1 MKKFKIIVVILICCG
16 SCTTTTFA
24 ETQTNNEPNEPAY
37 LKLIPPDKLKED
49 LDFLFKTIEE
59 VHPDMYAYTSKEE
72 FEPMRDE
79 LYRQIKHPM
88 TRLEFYKFTAPIVAS
103 LKNAHTFLA
112 PFFREYKKY
121 LESGGKVFPLELRLD
136 DLKVVLAKNYSP
148 TSLPLG
154 GEIITINER
163 AASEIFKS
171 FSHWFAAESKNT
183 NPQLIANATV
193 LRALLLL
200 EFGSVESWH
209 LKIKANNTE
218 VSSYTVKSV
227 SAAEFKGQGG
237 TTAFELKNS
246 YQYFHEY
253 NAVLLRIN
261 SFGGD
266 VGKLKKFLNESFQK
280 IHKEKVSNIIIDVR
294 ENTGGS
300 DTHVHPLV
308 EYLTGKPY
316 RLYEKTE
323 IKISPQSRERIEHI
337 RRQLPDKFTNKKDG
351 DIVTLELPFRAL
363 SAKPFRFTGQIF
375 VLSGPRSFSASTIFA
390 STIKCS
396 GIGTLVGVETPD
408 PTTLYADIVYSELPN
423 SELRIAVASKCMIAA
438 CGKPDGRGVIP
449 DYEVKQKLED
459 TAKGIDTV
467 LQFTLDLIKQGSK
480 SKISTKLKGSEK

>member
-1 MKKFKIIVVILICCG
+1 MNTAKIMIVIIVCG
-16 SCTTTTFA
+16 ALHLSVFA
-24 ETQTNNEPNEPAY
+24 ETRTNREPNQPDYA
-37 LKLIPPDKLKED
+37 KPIPPKKLKED

-59 VHPDMYAYTSKEE
+59 VHPNMYAYTPKKE
-72 FEPMRDE
+72 FIPIRDE
-79 LYRQIKHPM
+79 LYSQINRTM
-88 TRLEFYKFTAPIVAS
+88 TRLEFYKLAAPIVAS

-136 DLKVVLAKNYSP
+136 DSKVILAKNYSP

-163 AASEIFKS
+163 AALEIFEG
-171 FSHWFAAESKNT
+171 FSHWFAAEGKIA
-183 NPQLIANATV
+183 NPQLIANTTV

-200 EFGSVESWH
+200 EFGPVESWH
-209 LKIKANNTE
+209 LKIKANNAE

-323 IKISPQSRERIEHI
+323 IKISPQSRERIEHL
-337 RRQLPDKFTNKKDG
+337 RRQLPEKFTNKKDG
-351 DIVTLELPFRAL
+351 DIVTLELPLRTL

-375 VLSGPRSFSASTIFA
+375 VLSGPRSFSASTIFV

-396 GIGTLVGVETPD
+396 DIGTLVGEETPD
-408 PTTLYADIVYSELPN
+408 PTTLYADTIYSELPN
-423 SELRIAVASKCMIAA
+423 SELYIAAASKCMIAA
-438 CGKPDGRGVIP
+438 CGKSDGRGVIP
-449 DYEVKQKLED
+449 DYEVKQKPED
-459 TAKGIDTV
+459 ITKGVDTV
-467 LQFTLDLIKQGSK
+467 LQFTLDLIKKSGSK
-480 SKISTKLKGSEK
+480 TTSEQKGNAR